1 MGGGCHFGKI
11 VSVGPGLFG
20 EEQIVLIEM
29 EGAVKAVSPAAV
41 SPLKKDIRS
50 KKKTSKR
57 DA

>member
-29 EGAVKAVSPAAV
+29 EGAMKAVSPAAV
-41 SPLKKDIRS
+41 SPLKKDI
-50 KKKTSKR
+50 KKQAK
-57 DA
+57 